1 MKKYIIIG
9 VAVLIF
15 VLSIIIG
22 GPNWKKMVLNI
33 KDDSIP
39 KTLEPGDIFTVE
51 LETNLDKKNIQFTS
65 SNEEIASV
73 NNEGLVTVFKKG
85 EVTIT
90 VSTVYEEE
98 KPLTDSVKIKIGTK

>member
-1 MKKYIIIG
+1 MKKYIILGI
-9 VAVLIF
+9 VVLIF

-33 KDDSIP
+33 KDESIP
-39 KTLEPGDIFTVE
+39 KTLEPGDIFTIE
-51 LETNLDKKNIQFTS
+51 LETNLDKNNIQFTS

-98 KPLTDSVKIKIGTK
+98 KPLSDSIKIKIGAK